1 MNKDCLVTQGNDKKG
16 ELMEKSFLLLGT
28 FLTLAAALP
37 AESNVS
43 ICQVEKTVRLNS
55 GYEMPVAGLG
65 TWTLTGE
72 TCENSV
78 YSALKNGVRLI
89 DTAKYYGNEAEV
101 GNAIQRAVAEKIC
114 KREEVFVT
122 TKIVPWSSN
131 PTADIKDSL
140 EKLKVDYI
148 DLCLLHQHGSVDDKV
163 YRAMEKACKEGK
175 IRSIGISNFY
185 TPREVEHFVRD
196 FEIKP
201 AVIQNE
207 NHIFYQGTAL
217 RDWCEK
223 YGIRL
228 ESYYPF
234 GGRGNTKQSLENPV
248 IQKIAAAHK
257 KTSAQVIVRWHIQSG
272 FIAIPGSSNPKH
284 IAENYNIWDFYLTD
298 DEMAQIAKLNTGK
311 RYENW

>member
-1 MNKDCLVTQGNDKKG
+1 MKKSLLFFG
-16 ELMEKSFLLLGT
+16 AFLAM
-28 FLTLAAALP
+28 AAALA
-37 AESNVS
+37 AESGKPAG
-43 ICQVEKTVRLNS
+43 QARKTVRLNS

-72 TCENSV
+72 TCENAV
-78 YSALKNGVRLI
+78 YSALKTGVRLI

-101 GNAIQRAVAEKIC
+101 GRAIQRALAEKIC
-114 KREEVFVT
+114 IREEIFLT
-122 TKIVPWSSN
+122 TKIVPWSSD
-131 PTADIKDSL
+131 PAADIEDSL

-148 DLCLLHQHGSVDDKV
+148 DLCLLHQHGSGDDKV

-185 TPREVEHFVRD
+185 TPREVDHFVRD

-223 YGIRL
+223 YGIRM

-234 GGRGNTKQSLENPV
+234 GGRGHTKQSLENPL

-257 KTSAQVIVRWHIQSG
+257 KTSAQVIVRWHIQSS

-284 IAENYNIWDFYLTD
+284 IAENYDIWDFELTA

>member
-1 MNKDCLVTQGNDKKG
+1 MATTLV
-16 ELMEKSFLLLGT
+16 
-28 FLTLAAALP
+28 
-37 AESNVS
+37 AESGTPAGQS
-43 ICQVEKTVRLNS
+43 EKTVKLNS

-72 TCENSV
+72 TCENAV
-78 YSALKNGVRLI
+78 YSALKTGVRLI

-101 GNAIQRAVAEKIC
+101 GKAIQRALSEKLC
-114 KREEVFVT
+114 TREELFVT
-122 TKIVPWSSN
+122 TKIVPWSSD
-131 PTADIKDSL
+131 PASDIEDSL

-148 DLCLLHQHGSVDDKV
+148 DLCLLHQHGSGDDKV
-163 YRAMEKACKEGK
+163 YRAMEKAYKEGK

-185 TPREVEHFVRD
+185 APRDVEHFIRD

-201 AVIQNE
+201 AIIQNE

-223 YGIRL
+223 YGIRM

-234 GGRGNTKQSLENPV
+234 GGRGHTKQSLENPV

-257 KTSAQVIVRWHIQSG
+257 KTSAQVIVRWHVQSG

-284 IAENYNIWDFYLTD
+284 IAENYDIWDFELTA

>member
-1 MNKDCLVTQGNDKKG
+1 MKKSVLFFGAFLVMTAA
-16 ELMEKSFLLLGT
+16 
-28 FLTLAAALP
+28 LAAESGKP
-37 AESNVS
+37 AG
-43 ICQVEKTVRLNS
+43 QAEKTVRLNS

-72 TCENSV
+72 TCENAV
-78 YSALKNGVRLI
+78 YSALKTGVRLI

-101 GNAIQRAVAEKIC
+101 GRAIQRALAEKIC
-114 KREEVFVT
+114 IREEIFLT
-122 TKIVPWSSN
+122 TKIVPWSSD
-131 PTADIKDSL
+131 PAADIEDSL

-148 DLCLLHQHGSVDDKV
+148 DLCLLHQHGSGDDKV

-207 NHIFYQGTAL
+207 NHIFYQGTVL
-217 RDWCEK
+217 RDWCAR
-223 YGIRL
+223 YGIRM

-234 GGRGNTKQSLENPV
+234 GGRGHTKQSLENPV
-248 IQKIAAAHK
+248 ILKIATAHK
-257 KTSAQVIVRWHIQSG
+257 KTSTQVIVRWHVQSG

-284 IAENYNIWDFYLTD
+284 IVENYNIWDFSLTD
-298 DEMAQIAKLNTGK
+298 GEMAQIAKLNTGK

>member
-1 MNKDCLVTQGNDKKG
+1 
-16 ELMEKSFLLLGT
+16 MEKSFLLLGT

>member
-284 IAENYNIWDFYLTD
+284 IAENYNIWDFKLTD
-298 DEMAQIAKLNTGK
+298 EEMAQIAKLNTGK

>member
-1 MNKDCLVTQGNDKKG
+1 MKK
-16 ELMEKSFLLLGT
+16 LFLFLGA
-28 FLTLAAALP
+28 FLAATAVLS
-37 AESNVS
+37 AESESNALNR
-43 ICQVEKTVRLNS
+43 QAKKTVKLNS

-72 TCENSV
+72 ICENAV
-78 YSALKNGVRLI
+78 YSALKTGVRLI

-101 GNAIQRAVAEKIC
+101 GKAIQRAIAEKLC
-114 KREEVFVT
+114 TREEIFVT
-122 TKIVPWSSN
+122 TKIVPWS
-131 PTADIKDSL
+131 PDPAADMEDSL
-140 EKLKVDYI
+140 EKLNVDYI
-148 DLCLLHQHGSVDDKV
+148 DLCLLHQHGSGDDRV

-185 TPREVEHFVRD
+185 APRDVEYFIRD

-201 AVIQNE
+201 AIIQNE
-207 NHIFYQGTAL
+207 NHIFYQGTLL

-257 KTSAQVIVRWHIQSG
+257 KTSAQVIVRWHVQSG

-284 IAENYNIWDFYLTD
+284 IAENYDIWDFELTNE
-298 DEMAQIAKLNTGK
+298 EMAQIAKLNTGK
-311 RYENW
+311 RYESW

>member
-1 MNKDCLVTQGNDKKG
+1 MKKSV
-16 ELMEKSFLLLGT
+16 LFLGA
-28 FLTLAAALP
+28 FLAAIAALS
-37 AESNVS
+37 AESESNVPNW
-43 ICQVEKTVRLNS
+43 QTEKTVRLNN

-72 TCENSV
+72 TCENAV
-78 YSALKNGVRLI
+78 YSALKTGVRLI

-101 GNAIQRAVAEKIC
+101 GKAIQRAVAEKIC
-114 KREEVFVT
+114 KREEIFVT

-131 PTADIKDSL
+131 PAADIKDSL

-148 DLCLLHQHGSVDDKV
+148 DLCLLHQHGSGDDKV

-185 TPREVEHFVRD
+185 TSREVEHFVRD

-207 NHIFYQGTAL
+207 NHIFYQGTVL

-223 YGIRL
+223 YGICL

-234 GGRGNTKQSLENPV
+234 GGRGHTKQSLENPM

-284 IAENYNIWDFYLTD
+284 IAENYDIWDFKLTD
-298 DEMAQIAKLNTGK
+298 DEMAQIAKLNIGK
-311 RYENW
+311 RYESW

>member
-1 MNKDCLVTQGNDKKG
+1 
-16 ELMEKSFLLLGT
+16 MEKSFLLLGT

-284 IAENYNIWDFYLTD
+284 IAENYNIWDFKLTD
-298 DEMAQIAKLNTGK
+298 EEMAQIAKLNTGK

>member
-1 MNKDCLVTQGNDKKG
+1 
-16 ELMEKSFLLLGT
+16 MEKSFLLLGT

-72 TCENSV
+72 TCENAV
-78 YSALKNGVRLI
+78 YSALKTGVRLI

-101 GNAIQRAVAEKIC
+101 GRAIQRALAEKIC
-114 KREEVFVT
+114 ARGELFLT
-122 TKIVPWSSN
+122 TKIVPWASD
-131 PTADIKDSL
+131 PAADIEDSL

-284 IAENYNIWDFYLTD
+284 IAENYDIWDFKLTD
-298 DEMAQIAKLNTGK
+298 EEMAQIAKLNTGK

>member
-1 MNKDCLVTQGNDKKG
+1 MK
-16 ELMEKSFLLLGT
+16 KSFLLFGT
-28 FLTLAAALP
+28 FLTLSAALP

-43 ICQVEKTVRLNS
+43 ISQVEKTVKLNS

-72 TCENSV
+72 TCENAV
-78 YSALKNGVRLI
+78 YSALKTGVRLI

-101 GNAIQRAVAEKIC
+101 GNAIHRAVAEKIC
-114 KREEVFVT
+114 TREEIFVT
-122 TKIVPWSSN
+122 TKIVPW
-131 PTADIKDSL
+131 TADPAADIEDSL

-148 DLCLLHQHGSVDDKV
+148 DLCLLHQHGSGDDKV

-185 TPREVEHFVRD
+185 TPSEVEHFIRD
-196 FEIKP
+196 FEIKS

-207 NHIFYQGTAL
+207 NHIFYQETAL
-217 RDWCEK
+217 RDWCTK

-234 GGRGNTKQSLENPV
+234 GGRGHTNQSLENPV
-248 IQKIAAAHK
+248 ISKIADAHK
-257 KTSAQVIVRWHIQSG
+257 RTSAQLIVRWHIQSE
-272 FIAIPGSSNPKH
+272 FIAILGSSNPKH
-284 IAENYNIWDFYLTD
+284 IAENYGVWDFALTD